1 MKDFIDF
8 ILSDKVYIAISA
20 VVLFS
25 IVFGIILATRLT
37 KQINILG
44 EMYKQRI
51 EVNNHGENVQSVSNK
66 DRCDDKNN
74 IRDNFKRESIVN
86 KNIDLNIDVGEI
98 PILKPE
104 VKAEIISIIEPNNR
118 VHETQ
123 ILDGE
128 IPRVALQDTETLKK
142 SKSLA
147 TLIYHEGEK
156 TKEYYIGNSTTNI
169 GRDSRVCDIVILN
182 NDHIGRKHALIYFKN
197 NNFYL
202 VDLNSKNGTYIN
214 GDRIE
219 GERQIY
225 DGDVIKLATTELKFK
240 IY

>member
-25 IVFGIILATRLT
+25 IIFGTILITKLT

-44 EMYKQRI
+44 EIYKEQI
-51 EVNNHGENVQSVSNK
+51 EVGSHRENSQSAPNK
-66 DRCDDKNN
+66 DKCDNKNN
-74 IRDNFKRESIVN
+74 TRDNLKSESIVN
-86 KNIDLNIDVGEI
+86 NNMDLNINVNEI
-98 PILKPE
+98 PTLKPE
-104 VKAEIISIIEPNNR
+104 VKAEIISSIESNNR
-118 VHETQ
+118 IYETQ
-123 ILDGE
+123 VLDGE

-142 SKSLA
+142 SQSLA
-147 TLIYHEGEK
+147 TLVYHEGEK
-156 TKEYYIGNSTTNI
+156 IKEYYIGNITTNI